1 MYKVYCK
8 FIFPQQY
15 VGAYWLL
22 LIVHLLGKKIDIEDE
37 AARIVGLTATAKL
50 IKRTNKGN
58 HNRRSL
64 TILNNT
70 H

>member
-1 MYKVYCK
+1 M
-8 FIFPQQY
+8 
-15 VGAYWLL
+15 YWLL

-58 HNRRSL
+58 HNGRSL